1 MLSVSILFP
10 CNVRSL
16 NLQKHWRL
24 PLNSSLVFL
33 NAFLQPFPEVLQQS
47 LSTPMDPLLL
57 LLTPVNRSQLFHSL
71 CIVLKLSCILTV
83 LLPNIL
89 SIFLP
94 FNMDMLYIYFFL
106 SNHFNDCKIKMKWC
120 WRSQFLGIFIIS
132 AHSFINLQRI
142 FLQGDGENESFDSFF
157 TTWIG
162 ERSFL
167 TTGF

>member
-16 NLQKHWRL
+16 NLQKRWSL

-33 NAFLQPFPEVLQQS
+33 NAFLQSFPEVLQQS

-94 FNMDMLYIYFFL
+94 FNMDMLYFFL
-106 SNHFNDCKIKMKWC
+106 FYKITLNECKIKIMWC
-120 WRSQFLGIFIIS
+120 WKSQFIGIFIPS
-132 AHSFINLQRI
+132 EHSFKI
-142 FLQGDGENESFDSFF
+142 ESLF
-157 TTWIG
+157 
-162 ERSFL
+162 
-167 TTGF
+167 

>member
-16 NLQKHWRL
+16 NLQKHWSL

-94 FNMDMLYIYFFL
+94 FNMDMLYIFFFL

-120 WRSQFLGIFIIS
+120 WRSQFFGIFITS
-132 AHSFINLQRI
+132 QHTHL
-142 FLQGDGENESFDSFF
+142 
-157 TTWIG
+157 
-162 ERSFL
+162 
-167 TTGF
+167 

>member
-1 MLSVSILFP
+1 MFVFTNVIEKSNWHFQSMSPLKMTNDKRTICIKTKQYSALFSMSLILF
-10 CNVRSL
+10 CIINNNGDNRCSL
-16 NLQKHWRL
+16 YPFCFHVMSDLWIYKNIKSL

-94 FNMDMLYIYFFL
+94 FNMDMLYFFFYQITL
-106 SNHFNDCKIKMKWC
+106 MIV
-120 WRSQFLGIFIIS
+120 R
-132 AHSFINLQRI
+132 
-142 FLQGDGENESFDSFF
+142 
-157 TTWIG
+157 
-162 ERSFL
+162 
-167 TTGF
+167 

>member
-33 NAFLQPFPEVLQQS
+33 NAFLQSFPEVLHQS
-47 LSTPMDPLLL
+47 LSTPMHPLLL
-57 LLTPVNRSQLFHSL
+57 LLTPVNCSQLFHSL
-71 CIVLKLSCILTV
+71 CIVLKLSCIMTV

-94 FNMDMLYIYFFL
+94 FNMDMLYFFFL

-142 FLQGDGENESFDSFF
+142 FLQGDGENESFDSFY